1 MRSHSSLITVFIFG
15 ILCGSLLPNVL
26 SGQSLLDKG
35 NFMAGAS
42 IGFSSVNSN
51 TESTTTSGTVTT
63 DNSALQFS
71 VTPRIGYFLIE
82 NLVIGIGMDYTLNQT
97 SRPVDPGNPS
107 SRIETETDSDLLF
120 GPYSRYYF
128 LTGEDKAL
136 FGEVSFGF
144 GSSSDKTNI
153 GTTQSTSTNV
163 FAASI
168 GPGFTIFSGDAIG
181 IEALVKYNFSQSSF
195 DIESQ
200 GVTQETIT
208 WTHQVDLSIGIQF
221 YFSQLSTATN
231 TPSDRTRPNNP
242 TFY

>member
-1 MRSHSSLITVFIFG
+1 
-15 ILCGSLLPNVL
+15 LLPGAL
-26 SGQSLLDKG
+26 AAQILDKG

-42 IGFSSVNSN
+42 IGFSSANSN
-51 TESTTTSGTVTT
+51 TESTTPSGTVTT

-71 VTPRIGYFLIE
+71 ITPRIGYFLLDGI
-82 NLVIGIGMDYTLNQT
+82 VIGISMDYTLNQT
-97 SRPVDPGNPS
+97 SRPVTPGDPN

-120 GPYSRYYF
+120 GPYSRLYF
-128 LTGEDKAL
+128 LANEDKAL

-168 GPGFTIFSGDAIG
+168 GPGFTIFSRDAIG
-181 IEALVKYNFSQSSF
+181 IEALVKYNFSRSSF

-200 GVTQETIT
+200 GVAQQTTT
-208 WTHQVDLSIGIQF
+208 WTHQVDLSIGLQF
-221 YFSQLSTATN
+221 YFSRLAPAGN
-231 TPSDRTRPNNP
+231 TTPDRTRPNNP